1 MNEDCH
7 DKLAAMDLGMITVA
21 LTPSY
26 FNNNASLFMFFII
39 PISFCFVFEH
49 EIKYTIR
56 VLAVFYFYHA
66 P

>member
-26 FNNNASLFMFFII
+26 FNNNASLFMFYII

-56 VLAVFYFYHA
+56 VLAVFYYYHA